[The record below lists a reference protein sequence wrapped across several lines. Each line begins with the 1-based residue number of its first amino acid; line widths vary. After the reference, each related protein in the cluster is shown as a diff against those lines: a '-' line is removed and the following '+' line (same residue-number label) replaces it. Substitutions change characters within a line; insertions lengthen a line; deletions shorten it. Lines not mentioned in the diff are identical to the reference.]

1 MEKNLSVPSIDLTLR
16 LVTQIVD
23 NLQIDSDGS
32 TQIISS
38 CKQHTGSWLTEKQG
52 KRRNEACRQKI
63 VPLNKAPGRLQA
75 ARPQQIPI
83 STQTHFLRVP
93 PRYPNFLSSSFLP
106 HSVPWR
112 APKAV
117 SSNVHGTPVWTVCR
131 ELLEERSRCS
141 GVTSCLLLQRHF
153 PVGSGADPVRSA
165 FWPGLSLPVWP
176 TVQQNTET
184 NSAWGPMQINSRQH
198 SLHRTNT
205 WMKPTS
211 LSRASAKESCR
222 QEPTDF

>member
-117 SSNVHGTPVWTVCR
+117 SSNVHGTLVGLDRLQRATGR
-131 ELLEERSRCS
+131 EKQVLWGNLLFTLAATLPCGVRSRS
-141 GVTSCLLLQRHF
+141 S
-153 PVGSGADPVRSA
+153 
-165 FWPGLSLPVWP
+165 
-176 TVQQNTET
+176 
-184 NSAWGPMQINSRQH
+184 
-198 SLHRTNT
+198 
-205 WMKPTS
+205 
-211 LSRASAKESCR
+211 
-222 QEPTDF
+222 